1 MSHALL
7 AALEARL
14 AARAADGLARTLE
27 APPPRADAIDLSSND
42 YLGLAREPV
51 SIAGDVE
58 ARPASRLLGGTTRG
72 ALALEA
78 RLAAWKGHAAGLLFP
93 SGFQANLALLSALVG
108 PEDRVLSDAANHA
121 SLIDGLRLARPAVKH
136 VFPHLDVDAVRHA
149 LETPHPGGRTFLVT
163 ESLFSMDGDLAP
175 LEAYAAIARAHDVAL
190 IVDEAHAAGLYGAR
204 ASGRVE
210 ALGLEREVFATVTT
224 FGKSFA
230 AQGAVVTG
238 ARVLVDW
245 LASSAR
251 GFVYSTALAS
261 PLVALLDARLERV
274 LADPTRGARAIA
286 LAGRLRA
293 RLRAAGL
300 DVRGADSPIVPL
312 VLGAPTRAVSWSRAL
327 ARQGFDVRAVR
338 PPTVP
343 DGASRLRISV
353 HADHDPS
360 TLDALAAAIEALA

>member
-1 MSHALL
+1 MSRALL
-7 AALEARL
+7 AGLEARL
-14 AARAADGLARTLE
+14 AARAAEGLGRALE
-27 APPPRADAIDLSSND
+27 APRPRADAVDLSSND

-51 SIAGDVE
+51 VITSDVE
-58 ARPASRLLGGTTRG
+58 ARPASRLLGGTTPG

-93 SGFQANLALLSALVG
+93 SGFQANLALLPAIVG
-108 PEDRVLSDAANHA
+108 PGDRVLSDAANHA

-136 VFPHLDVDAVRHA
+136 VFPHLDVDAVRRA
-149 LETPHPGGRTFLVT
+149 LAEPHPGGRTFLVT

-175 LEAYAAIARAHDVAL
+175 LDAYAELARAHDVAL
-190 IVDEAHAAGLYGAR
+190 VVDEAHAAGLYGAR

-210 ALGLEREVFATVTT
+210 ALGLEREVTATITT

-245 LASSAR
+245 LASTAR

-261 PLVALLDARLERV
+261 PLVALLEARFTRV
-274 LADPTRGARAIA
+274 LAEPTRGARAIA
-286 LAGRLRA
+286 LAARLRA
-293 RLRAAGL
+293 RLRDRGL
-300 DVRGADSPIVPL
+300 DVRGADSPIVPI
-312 VLGAPTRAVSWSRAL
+312 VLGAPTRALAWADAL
-327 ARQGFDVRAVR
+327 VREGFDVRAVR

-343 DGASRLRISV
+343 HGASRLRISV
-353 HADHDPS
+353 HADHDVA
-360 TLDALAAAIEALA
+360 TIDALAAAIEALA